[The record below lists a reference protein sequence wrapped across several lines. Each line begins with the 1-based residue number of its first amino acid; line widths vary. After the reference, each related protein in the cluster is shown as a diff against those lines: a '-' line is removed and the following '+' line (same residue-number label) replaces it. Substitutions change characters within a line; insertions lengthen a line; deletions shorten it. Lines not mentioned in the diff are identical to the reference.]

1 MLIRAYILNLHQ
13 ILIMSLNANS
23 VPLIA
28 GDFFLETYHKLCGEL
43 NGTYLKEVYQRMAQ
57 NYEWTTPIDE
67 ATEDYAA
74 YHAFIISDSAYN
86 VVWVDSGFTK
96 MTGYE
101 GHEIIG
107 KKPNALL
114 HGPQT
119 IQADRDVFRK
129 QLKTGKSF
137 SAKITNHRKN
147 GEAYVCEVK
156 IVPLYNAAKELTHFL
171 ALEKEVA

>member
-1 MLIRAYILNLHQ
+1 
-13 ILIMSLNANS
+13 
-23 VPLIA
+23 
-28 GDFFLETYHKLCGEL
+28 
-43 NGTYLKEVYQRMAQ
+43 
-57 NYEWTTPIDE
+57 
-67 ATEDYAA
+67 
-74 YHAFIISDSAYN
+74 
-86 VVWVDSGFTK
+86 
-96 MTGYE
+96 
-101 GHEIIG
+101 
-107 KKPNALL
+107 L

-156 IVPLYNAAKELTHFL
+156 IVPLYNTAKELTHFL